1 MSATFEAEDLEL
13 KKKKIQEAEELKKD
27 YQNKIKRAKKDI
39 EAMQIMKQM
48 LPSALEDKKREEEEL
63 LSQIRDLE
71 AQKQALQNNGEL
83 EGMKQNDELQKNL
96 SNLENVLADNVEKL
110 EMHQNLQDSLEFKL
124 DKAKQSD
131 SEITDKINKYESLE
145 TKFDKYQMR
154 IPKIAPIALYLND
167 LEDRLQLHKQS
178 IVDSKNLIQAHES
191 SIEHYEEKNSVSQS
205 KLSRK
210 QAKLDDITD
219 KTRINEFQRER
230 LKTEYMNL
238 TSELSRLQTETDKVK
253 SQFQAQLNNYKTE
266 DELIYSE
273 INLFKDKLNELD
285 KKIKNFPEDSKIE
298 INNNKVMVNKKKQ
311 LAQQIQKKINDSLYE
326 ISNRQNQSPEVM
338 QLSKSLEKHWKEH
351 QILEDST
358 NKQEIH
364 LHNLQDLLERK
375 KESIEEVSHMIH
387 FLESQGKKIST
398 GLKGLDLLYETALT
412 ENRKFD
418 AYNRKLTREL
428 EIYEAEHRQ
437 FTRELDEL
445 NSKNS

>member
-191 SIEHYEEKNSVSQS
+191 SIEHY
-205 KLSRK
+205 
-210 QAKLDDITD
+210 
-219 KTRINEFQRER
+219 
-230 LKTEYMNL
+230 
-238 TSELSRLQTETDKVK
+238 
-253 SQFQAQLNNYKTE
+253 
-266 DELIYSE
+266 
-273 INLFKDKLNELD
+273 
-285 KKIKNFPEDSKIE
+285 
-298 INNNKVMVNKKKQ
+298 
-311 LAQQIQKKINDSLYE
+311 
-326 ISNRQNQSPEVM
+326 
-338 QLSKSLEKHWKEH
+338 
-351 QILEDST
+351 
-358 NKQEIH
+358 
-364 LHNLQDLLERK
+364 
-375 KESIEEVSHMIH
+375 
-387 FLESQGKKIST
+387 
-398 GLKGLDLLYETALT
+398 
-412 ENRKFD
+412 
-418 AYNRKLTREL
+418 
-428 EIYEAEHRQ
+428 
-437 FTRELDEL
+437 
-445 NSKNS
+445 